1 MTLPRTPSFRLDGR
15 SALVTGAS
23 SGIGMGCAVAL
34 AQAGAAVTCVARRTE
49 PLDRL
54 VRDLAAAGLAA
65 RAVAGDITDAAF
77 LTDLFADP
85 YDIVVNAAGM
95 ARHSPAL
102 TTTPADFR
110 DVVALNFEA
119 AYFLSSLAARSMI
132 AAGKRG
138 SILHISSQ
146 MGHVGGPDR
155 AVYCGTKHALEGM
168 VKAMALEW
176 GRHGIRINTICPTFV
191 RTPLTEPTFADPAKR
206 DWILSNIAL
215 DRVAEVEDLM
225 GATVFLASDAA
236 AMVTGTSL
244 LIDGGWTAA

>member
-132 AAGKRG
+132 AAKKRG

-176 GRHGIRINTICPTFV
+176 GRYGIRINTICPTFV

>member
-176 GRHGIRINTICPTFV
+176 GRYGIRINTICPTFV